1 MVSIANIR
9 AHLEQVLHLH
19 ESPHR
24 TALAFAVGIFIAFS
38 PTYGLHT
45 LSVIFCAWAF
55 RLNAVALM
63 TGAFVNNPW
72 TVVPILAA
80 TFWTGFHVMGMPEG
94 APVQWSQLTVEGLYV
109 QIQTYGLPFF
119 VGGTLLSL
127 LGALLAYPAAYWA
140 VTQARARRR
149 ARGTASGPVATQNPP
164 ELR

>member
-1 MVSIANIR
+1 MVSIANLR
-9 AHLEQVLHLH
+9 THLEQVLHLH

-45 LSVIFCAWAF
+45 ISAVFCAWAF
-55 RLNAVALM
+55 RLNVVALM
-63 TGAFVNNPW
+63 AGAFVNNPW

-94 APVQWSQLTVEGLYV
+94 APVQWNQLTLEGLYA
-109 QIQTYGLPFF
+109 QIQTYALPFF
-119 VGGTLLSL
+119 VGGTVLSL
-127 LGALLAYPAAYWA
+127 LGTVLAYPVAYWIVA
-140 VTQARARRR
+140 QARTRRS
-149 ARGTASGPVATQNPP
+149 AGLAQGPVATQNPP